1 MKCKIILIS
10 IFAFHYFDDLLGEM
24 KIDTE
29 AKIICTTPQSY
40 LPQMVNL
47 KYSHNLAFKQKLAG
61 CLKCGGRY

>member
-29 AKIICTTPQSY
+29 AKIIRTTPESH
-40 LPQMVNL
+40 LPQMVI
-47 KYSHNLAFKQKLAG
+47 
-61 CLKCGGRY
+61 